1 MLPSLAETEPLQEQ
15 PIMPTRHPSA
25 RIAAA
30 ALALAATLAAGHAQA
45 QTPPRFTIETLPRLG
60 SNSGSA

>member
-1 MLPSLAETEPLQEQ
+1 
-15 PIMPTRHPSA
+15 MPTRHPSA